1 VRKRRKELGISMD
14 QLASRSGLH
23 RTYLNEVELG
33 KRNIALENI
42 ERLAKALDLPLSKL
56 FEDVE

>member
-1 VRKRRKELGISMD
+1 
-14 QLASRSGLH
+14 
-23 RTYLNEVELG
+23 VELG